1 MNSIASQLDLA
12 KRRAAEK
19 AVELVAGNYVV
30 GLGSGSTAAYAIRAL
45 GRRVQEEGLKILGIP
60 TSHQALL
67 EAARSGVPI
76 TTLDEHPTL
85 DIAIDGADEL
95 DHNLN
100 LIKGGGGALTRE
112 KIVASAAK
120 RYIIIADERKLVRRL
135 GQKNAIPI
143 EVIPFALPTILK
155 SLKDL
160 GFKVKLRVGSG
171 KVGPVMT
178 DNANLLLDIYCK
190 GLEDP
195 EQLDSQLRRLPGI
208 VETGL
213 FIRMAD
219 AAYLGRLKGGVRK
232 LSHR

>member
-1 MNSIASQLDLA
+1 MTSIASQLDLA

-19 AVELVAGNYVV
+19 AVELVADNYVI
-30 GLGSGSTAAYAIRAL
+30 GLGSGSTAAHAIRAI
-45 GRRVQEEGLKILGIP
+45 GRRVQEEKLQVLGVP

-67 EAARSGVPI
+67 EAVRSGVPI
-76 TTLDEHPTL
+76 TTLNEHPTL

-95 DHNLN
+95 DYNLN

-120 RYIIIADERKLVRRL
+120 MYIIIADERKLVHRL
-135 GQKNAIPI
+135 GEKNAIPV
-143 EVIPFALPTILK
+143 EVVPFALPTLLK

-171 KVGPVMT
+171 KVGPVVT
-178 DNANLLLDIYCK
+178 DNGNLLLDIYCK
-190 GLEDP
+190 KLEDP
-195 EQLDSQLRRLPGI
+195 EQLDGQLRRLPGM

-213 FIRMAD
+213 FIGMTD

-232 LSHR
+232 LSPR